1 MSKTLTFNGNN
12 HSAWLFDDSK
22 QLTITETKIHVGDPS
37 NVDFNI
43 GDMDSTNSTLHEGV
57 TAPANWQ
64 GHRYT
69 FDGSTWAEI
78 PAWAIRIQAR
88 IDELESEI
96 AELSAL
102 PDQTDRI
109 QSQIDQ
115 LEVEVTRRKATL

>member
-1 MSKTLTFNGNN
+1 MSKTLTFKNNN

-22 QLTITETKIHVGDPS
+22 QLTITETETHVGNPS

-69 FDGSTWAEI
+69 FDGSTWTEI
-78 PAWAIRIQAR
+78 PAWTIRTQAR
-88 IDELESEI
+88 IDELESEMS
-96 AELSAL
+96 ELSAL

-115 LEVEVTRRKATL
+115 LEVEVARLKAKI

>member
-1 MSKTLTFNGNN
+1 MSKTLTFKNNN

-22 QLTITETKIHVGDPS
+22 QLTITETQTHVGDPS
-37 NVDFNI
+37 GVDFNI

-69 FDGSTWAEI
+69 FDGSTWTEI

-96 AELSAL
+96 SELSAL
-102 PDQTDRI
+102 PDQTDHT
-109 QSQIDQ
+109 QSEINVK
-115 LEVEVTRRKATL
+115 EARVTRLKAKQ